1 MDLDKQEALLERIK
15 GRFLFV
21 QKTLAEKCQYGG
33 QKMAQRVEVLAFK
46 SKSWVGFLVWNHLC
60 KLYLNFHK
68 YTMAHTLARILF
80 SIPPPTHTLHVNQ

>member
-33 QKMAQRVEVLAFK
+33 QTMAQRVEVLAFE
-46 SKSWVGFLVWNHLC
+46 SKS
-60 KLYLNFHK
+60 
-68 YTMAHTLARILF
+68 
-80 SIPPPTHTLHVNQ
+80 